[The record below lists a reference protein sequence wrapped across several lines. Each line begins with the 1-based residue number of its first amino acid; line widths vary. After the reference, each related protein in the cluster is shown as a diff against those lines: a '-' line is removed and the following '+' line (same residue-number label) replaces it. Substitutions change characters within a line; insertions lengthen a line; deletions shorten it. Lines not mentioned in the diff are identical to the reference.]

1 MNHDA
6 HENYSGKRLIVF
18 GCGYVGAEVAR
29 RAVTRGLAVTALTRN
44 AAQAVALRAEGID
57 VVVAELAG
65 DTWHR
70 QIGGGADFVLNC
82 VSSGGG
88 GIEGYRRSYLEG
100 MASILVWAQSRGA
113 AGTMVYTGSTSV
125 YGQGGGARIDETAT
139 ADGAGERGGILR
151 ETENLLRAN
160 NGACARWFVLR
171 LAGIY
176 GPDRHHLLEQV
187 RSGVVAGLGDYR
199 LNLIYRDDIC
209 TAVWAAFAAPALVGS
224 EIINLADDAAATKA
238 EITTW
243 LAAQLGV
250 PLPRFTGVPAEGR
263 RDMTPD
269 RVIVNA
275 KAKAMLGWRPE
286 YPTFREGYGKILSR

>member
-44 AAQAVALRAEGID
+44 VAQAVALRAEGID

-100 MASILVWAQSRGA
+100 MASILVWAQSR
-113 AGTMVYTGSTSV
+113 
-125 YGQGGGARIDETAT
+125 
-139 ADGAGERGGILR
+139 
-151 ETENLLRAN
+151 
-160 NGACARWFVLR
+160 
-171 LAGIY
+171 
-176 GPDRHHLLEQV
+176 
-187 RSGVVAGLGDYR
+187 
-199 LNLIYRDDIC
+199 
-209 TAVWAAFAAPALVGS
+209 
-224 EIINLADDAAATKA
+224 
-238 EITTW
+238 
-243 LAAQLGV
+243 
-250 PLPRFTGVPAEGR
+250 
-263 RDMTPD
+263 
-269 RVIVNA
+269 
-275 KAKAMLGWRPE
+275 
-286 YPTFREGYGKILSR
+286 

>member
-160 NGACARWFVLR
+160 NGVCARWFVLR

-176 GPDRHHLLEQV
+176 GPARHHLLEQV

-209 TAVWAAFAAPALVGS
+209 TEGWAAFAAPALVGS
-224 EIINLADDAAATKA
+224 EVINLADDAAATKA

-250 PLPRFTGVPAEGR
+250 PPPRFTGVPAEGR